1 MLDFTSVLYLGF
13 RHAHHTLRPWAQLT
27 TGRPAALE
35 SAPEAERVAQDLAQL
50 LRCERAVL
58 APSTL
63 HLYFDLFDVL
73 ARDHIA
79 IYADAGTYPIARWG
93 IERAAVRGVR
103 TATFQTH
110 DPAALEDLLHRDRG
124 SGLRPVVVTDGLCP
138 ANGRTAPLPDYLR
151 LVRER
156 DGYLVVDDTQA
167 LGILGK
173 DPARDAPY
181 GRGGAGTPAWHGVEG
196 PELIM
201 GSSLAKG
208 FGAPLAVLASNAR
221 MIAKFEDLSATRVHS
236 SPPSLAVISA
246 AQRALTVN
254 AKRGDLLR
262 IHLAKL
268 VRQFREGLRQIGL
281 SALGGFFPFQ
291 TLRAIPGIDPE
302 PLYRRLLSFGVR
314 AVLRS
319 ARHMPGAALSFLI
332 TVLHTRSDIGRCM
345 DALQHSC
352 VLMRHERGK
361 RDHVLSRAGSGIPA
375 WPTHDKQWEVSYER
389 RTQFRGHAL

>member
-1 MLDFTSVLYLGF
+1 MLDFTSVLYLGM
-13 RHAHHTLRPWAQLT
+13 RHPRDELRPWTQLT

-35 SAPEAERVAQDLAQL
+35 PAPEAEELAQVLAQL

-63 HLYFDLFDVL
+63 HLYLDLFDVL

-93 IERAAVRGVR
+93 IERAAAKGVP
-103 TATFQTH
+103 TATFQMH
-110 DPAALEDLLHRDRG
+110 EPAALEQLLHRDRQ
-124 SGLRPVVVTDGLCP
+124 SGYRPVVVTDGLCL

-173 DPARDAPY
+173 HPSQDAPY

-208 FGAPLAVLASNAR
+208 FGAPLAVIASNAKL
-221 MIAKFEDLSATRVHS
+221 IAKFEDLSATRVHS

-246 AQRALTVN
+246 ARRALAVN
-254 AKRGDLLR
+254 EMRGDRLR
-262 IHLAKL
+262 SHLAKL
-268 VRQFREGLRQIGL
+268 VRHFREGLRQIGL
-281 SALGGFFPFQ
+281 SALGGLFPVQ
-291 TLRAIPGIDPE
+291 TLRAIPGIDPQR
-302 PLYRRLLSFGVR
+302 LYRRLLSFDVR

-319 ARHMPGAALSFLI
+319 TRHMSGAALSFLI
-332 TVLHTRSDIGRCM
+332 TVLHTPSDIGCCM

-352 VLMRHERGK
+352 VLVRHERGK
-361 RDHVLSRAGSGIPA
+361 RDHALSRAGSGIRA
-375 WPTHDKQWEVSYER
+375 
-389 RTQFRGHAL
+389 